1 MNPTDDR
8 IPTTETSDAEIPGA
22 EDPKAETLETEPL
35 ETGASTTPADEPP
48 PYEPP
53 AIVLERRIEAVA
65 NTCAFDPPLTKSNA
79 FEGCTGVTFS

>member
-1 MNPTDDR
+1 MTRAPDPDR
-8 IPTTETSDAEIPGA
+8 RAEGGVPSEG
-22 EDPKAETLETEPL
+22 T
-35 ETGASTTPADEPP
+35 P

-79 FEGCTGVTFS
+79 MEGCASDRFITRLIRSKKQAYCTSKMIS

>member
-1 MNPTDDR
+1 MSPSEDRPPRPEETRPEMTGPDPTG
-8 IPTTETSDAEIPGA
+8 T
-22 EDPKAETLETEPL
+22 
-35 ETGASTTPADEPP
+35 PP